1 MISMVIS
8 RKESKRGDLLAIRVH
23 FGSLQRFREPKT
35 AAAAEVVIS
44 QSAETRAPATTS
56 AAAEAA
62 ARPNMQIVA
71 VDAAAAK

>member
-35 AAAAEVVIS
+35 AAVEVVIS

-56 AAAEAA
+56 AAAAAA

-71 VDAAAAK
+71 VDAAAAN

>member
-1 MISMVIS
+1 MVIS
-8 RKESKRGDLLAIRVH
+8 RKESKRGDLLAIQVH

-56 AAAEAA
+56 AAAAA

-71 VDAAAAK
+71 VDAAAAN

>member
-23 FGSLQRFREPKT
+23 FRSLQRFREPKT
-35 AAAAEVVIS
+35 AAAEVVIS

-56 AAAEAA
+56 AAAAA

-71 VDAAAAK
+71 VDAAAAN